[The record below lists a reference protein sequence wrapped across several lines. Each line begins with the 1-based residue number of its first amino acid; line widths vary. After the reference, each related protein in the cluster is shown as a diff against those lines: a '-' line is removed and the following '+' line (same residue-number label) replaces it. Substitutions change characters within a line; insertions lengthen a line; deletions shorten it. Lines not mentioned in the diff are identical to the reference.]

1 MARDDWSKIK
11 TPQLEIA
18 EEYLIEE
25 APHILATVAV
35 NLAARNPYV
44 WGGTVIVHAGY
55 HLYSKY
61 LSGSSSESYQQNGG
75 PEGAETRPVDYRPGA
90 ARSVFRTGGRRSG
103 SKPRRKCPP
112 GHYWSKKHG
121 RCISRI
127 FGSKLSV
134 PDIDWSKR

>member
-1 MARDDWSKIK
+1 MARDDWSKIQ

-18 EEYLIEE
+18 EEYLVEE

-61 LSGSSSESYQQNGG
+61 LSESSSESYQQNGG
-75 PEGAETRPVDYRPGA
+75 SEGTETRPVEYRPVA
-90 ARSVFRTGGRRSG
+90 ARSVIRTGGRRSG
-103 SKPRRKCPP
+103 SKPRKNTWERCPP
-112 GHYWSKKHG
+112 GYYWDGKKCRKTG
-121 RCISRI
+121 T
-127 FGSKLSV
+127 G
-134 PDIDWSKR
+134 PNWY